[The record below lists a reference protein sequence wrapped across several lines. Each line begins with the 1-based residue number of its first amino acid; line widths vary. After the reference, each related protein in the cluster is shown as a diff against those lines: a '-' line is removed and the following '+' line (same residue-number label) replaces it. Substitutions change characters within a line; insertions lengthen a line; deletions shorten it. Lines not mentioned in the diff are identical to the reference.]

1 MSETAAA
8 AGLYSGRNKH
18 EKLTKKDDSKYS
30 TMSNNNNNTHHQ
42 ESTII
47 LSSAEKENLR
57 YNMKD
62 DKVVV
67 FYKKILG
74 EIRNVIREERSGI
87 QKYLK

>member
-1 MSETAAA
+1 VSDTAAA
-8 AGLYSGRNKH
+8 ADIHSGRNKH

-30 TMSNNNNNTHHQ
+30 TMSNNNTHHQ